1 MVSTSRF
8 AGRRAAS
15 SPVNG
20 YEVGLHIGAAGR
32 SAEPSSTLPWA
43 VEQSSTSFSK
53 STCLKALW

>member
-20 YEVGLHIGAAGR
+20 YLSEAHQEGGC
-32 SAEPSSTLPWA
+32 
-43 VEQSSTSFSK
+43 F
-53 STCLKALW
+53 